1 MLTAVDV
8 LDPVPRRVLIAGVT
22 GAGKTTLARRVS
34 EILGVPRTEL
44 DSLYHGAGW
53 VPRPSF
59 VEDVEAFSAEPAWV
73 SEWQYRAVRSL
84 LASRADTLV
93 WLDLPPRVPLW
104 RVFRRT
110 LVRRVRR
117 TVLWNENLEPPLHT
131 IVGNPDHILRWAVRT
146 RHSMPEEVLP
156 LEREQPHLRVVH
168 LRSRR
173 EVDAWL
179 VRLAESA
186 RGSAPSTD

>member
-1 MLTAVDV
+1 VLTAADV

-34 EILGVPRTEL
+34 EVLGVPHTEL

-59 VEDVEAFSAEPAWV
+59 AEDVQALVEQPAWV
-73 SEWQYRAVRSL
+73 TEWQYTEVRGL

-104 RVFRRT
+104 RVLRRT
-110 LVRRVRR
+110 LTRRIRL
-117 TVLWNENLEPPLHT
+117 TVLWNGNVEPPLHT
-131 IVGNPDHILRWAVRT
+131 ILRNPITFCAGPAHAALDART
-146 RHSMPEEVLP
+146 GALSGAGAPSAPHRAAPQRPRRRPVDRH
-156 LEREQPHLRVVH
+156 
-168 LRSRR
+168 
-173 EVDAWL
+173 
-179 VRLAESA
+179 A
-186 RGSAPSTD
+186 RGSRL